1 MGGRER
7 LFGGDQLEAEV
18 QATSLSAQSSLGRKC
33 PTMARRQDKGRS
45 GPAGLGAVAQTR
57 EEFTE
62 RGELIQAPGEG
73 V

>member
-33 PTMARRQDKGRS
+33 PTMAWRQDKGHS
-45 GPAGLGAVAQTR
+45 GPAGLGAVEEWGTQTR
-57 EEFTE
+57 RNLLSE
-62 RGELIQAPGEG
+62 
-73 V
+73 VS